1 MKVLLFHVATVILLA
16 SASASFAQ
24 KIAAIDSLEKKLN
37 TVTGQEKANTLYE
50 LVYSYL
56 RVDFE
61 KSKVYHSQAREMLAR
76 EKDAVSL
83 AYLNMTAGIFASRSG
98 KLDSAILFL
107 NEAEKYAIESDAH
120 HPLVRIYASLGH
132 AFISSGKPE
141 RGIEN
146 MFEGLKVL
154 DRHPDKEMEMK
165 LRTNVAWAYLE
176 LKQYRNCVKYGL
188 QNLKVMEETEYEW
201 IALYTYNNVAVSYG
215 ALGLVDSAKF
225 FIDKGI
231 KAAQASN
238 DIQSLAN
245 GYFILGTIYS
255 NAGRYSDAIAQYL
268 KARPYREK
276 VGNPLFIVSDLYT
289 ISDLYYKTK
298 EYGKGVKA
306 ADEALKLAKQ
316 YNLTLKFEGTYES
329 LAKNYEGLGDFKNAS
344 KYFRLWAAAK
354 DSVYKNSSADAIA
367 EMQTKFETE
376 KKEQQ
381 LVIQTSELRRK
392 EAELQIT
399 YVTIAGML
407 IIFISSAVILFLARS
422 RIQKKR
428 LALMKEAQ
436 IRATIE
442 SQENERRRFAQD
454 LHDGMGQLISALRL
468 TIHSLDNQGGQ
479 SAVSHFSKA
488 ETLLNDMHKEIR
500 SIAFNLMPQTLVK
513 NGVIPALKE
522 VINRLSSSGIQINI
536 SSFEIPERLDHL
548 KEIALYRIMQ
558 EWLNNIIKYSNATR
572 IDIQFV
578 GHASELTV
586 VIEDDGDGFDQK
598 LLTESE
604 GHGWKNIQSRI
615 SFLQAAL
622 YLDTQPGRKGVSL
635 TINIPLTEPVTATGK
650 VLALPTR

>member
-1 MKVLLFHVATVILLA
+1 MKVLSFGLTTVVLLA
-16 SASASFAQ
+16 STSFCFGQ
-24 KIAAIDSLEKKLN
+24 KIAAIDSLEKVLVSRDGK
-37 TVTGQEKANTLYE
+37 EKASTLYE

-56 RVDFE
+56 RVDVKKAQE
-61 KSKVYHSQAREMLAR
+61 YNQQARQMLAS
-76 EKDAVSL
+76 EKNPVSL
-83 AYLNMTAGIFASRSG
+83 AYLNMATGIFASRSG
-98 KLDSAILFL
+98 KLDSAILL
-107 NEAEKYAIESDAH
+107 LSEAKKFALESNSYHA
-120 HPLVRIYASLGH
+120 LVRIYASLGH
-132 AFISSGKPE
+132 AFISNGKPE
-141 RGIEN
+141 RGLEN
-146 MFEGLKVL
+146 MYEGLKVL
-154 DRHPDKEMEMK
+154 DSHPDKEMEMK
-165 LRTNVAWAYLE
+165 LRTNVSWAYLE
-176 LKQYRNCVKYGL
+176 LKQYRDCIKYGL
-188 QNLKVMEETEYEW
+188 QNLRVMEGTEYEW

-215 ALGLVDSAKF
+215 ALGQVDSARF
-225 FIDKGI
+225 YISKGI
-231 KAAQASN
+231 AAAQKSN

-245 GYFILGTIYS
+245 AYFILGTIYS
-255 NAGRYSDAIAQYL
+255 SAGRYSEAIEQYL
-268 KARPYREK
+268 KARPFREK

-298 EYGKGVKA
+298 DYRKGVLA
-306 ADEALKLAKQ
+306 ADEALKLAEKF
-316 YNLTLKFEGTYES
+316 NLTLKFEGTYES

-344 KYFRLWAAAK
+344 KYFKLWAAAK
-354 DSVYKNSSADAIA
+354 DSVYKNSSAEAIA
-367 EMQTKFETE
+367 SMQTKFETE

-381 LVIQTSELRRK
+381 LVIQTSELQRK
-392 EAELQIT
+392 EAELQLT
-399 YVTIAGML
+399 YLTIAGML
-407 IIFISSAVILFLARS
+407 VIFIFAALILFLLRS

-468 TIHSLDNQGGQ
+468 TIHSLDNKGGE

-488 ETLLNDMHKEIR
+488 ETLLNDMHQEIR

-522 VINRLSSSGIQINI
+522 VINRLSSSNIQINI
-536 SSFEIPERLDHL
+536 SSFEIPDRLDHL

-558 EWLNNIIKYSNATR
+558 EWLNNIIKYSNAKN

-586 VIEDDGDGFDQK
+586 VIEDDGDGFDSRRLQ
-598 LLTESE
+598 ESE

-615 SFLQAAL
+615 SFLQASVD
-622 YLDTQPGRKGVSL
+622 LDTQVGRKGTSL
-635 TINIPLTEPVTATGK
+635 TINIPLTDAVTATGK